1 MSVTETIF
9 DVVLSHPITTTLRLP
24 IVCAFAKAVVTVLWS
39 VCGVELDLKER
50 YGSRG
55 YPRFDVSCRVCLRG
69 IGNYDGDGLKNS
81 GLGWDSPRDADVA
94 LPCSSSK
101 LAIRRKRQQ
110 RMQNM
115 PPE

>member
-1 MSVTETIF
+1 
-9 DVVLSHPITTTLRLP
+9 
-24 IVCAFAKAVVTVLWS
+24 
-39 VCGVELDLKER
+39 
-50 YGSRG
+50 
-55 YPRFDVSCRVCLRG
+55 LRG

-81 GLGWDSPRDADVA
+81 GLGWDSARDADVA